1 MIHPVVAYYRE
12 TAGGPLQKQS
22 FCFLSGVN
30 SHNTT
35 MVVSILKSLLLTELR
50 PLIHRLN
57 IGQVY
62 YITDSPV
69 SQYRNKFIFYIISN
83 HQLIFGMPAVWNY
96 FEKGHGKGPC
106 DGVGG
111 ADKRDAAQAAKHGV
125 PMADVF
131 QFRDWAMQKESGI
144 QFCFITQVEYDH
156 TSVDVTLIE
165 KRLLPVHNTL
175 TLHSIRSGQRIGEVE
190 WRGTTCNCVGCLTRD
205 SSCEYHCVSVVRPK
219 RKGRKEEGNLFTACD
234 RCTETVLCLC
244 FHNFATP
251 SSSGVSADASSESLT
266 EGEEDVQYV
275 PVTEEEEEDSGE
287 DSGADTDTM
296 IVQPLPRR
304 SKRKH

>member
-1 MIHPVVAYYRE
+1 MAYCRE

-22 FCFLSGVN
+22 FCFLLGVN
-30 SHNTT
+30 YHNTT
-35 MVVSILKSLLLTELR
+35 MVVSIHKSLILMELR

-83 HQLIFGMPAVWNY
+83 HHLIFGTPAVWNY

-111 ADKRDAAQAAKHGV
+111 AVKRDAAQAAKRGV
-125 PMADVF
+125 PMADAF

-144 QFCFITQVEYDH
+144 QFCFITQMEYDH
-156 TSVDVTLIE
+156 TNTDVTLIE
-165 KRLLPVHNTL
+165 KRLLSVHNTL
-175 TLHSIRSGQRIGEVE
+175 TLHSIHSGQRIGEVE
-190 WRGTTCNCVGCLTRD
+190 WRETTCNCVGCLMRD
-205 SSCEYHCVSVVRPK
+205 SSCDYHCVSVVRPK
-219 RKGRKEEGNLFTACD
+219 RKGKKDEGNLFTACE

-244 FHNFATP
+244 FHNYDTP
-251 SSSGVSADASSESLT
+251 SLPSSGLSADLSSESLT
-266 EGEEDVQYV
+266 EGEEVDDEYE
-275 PVTEEEEEDSGE
+275 PATEEEEDSGE
-287 DSGADTDTM
+287 ETDTTV
-296 IVQPLPRR
+296 VQPGR
-304 SKRKH
+304 STRKH